1 MRTIVFL
8 AVTFLAHIAA
18 AADQIF
24 PLEAANHVEEQ
35 STVCGV
41 VVSAKY
47 AISTRGSPTFLNL
60 DKPYPNHIFTALI
73 WGVDRP
79 KFTFPPENLEG
90 NCICVSGLINLY
102 KDKPQIIV
110 ADPAQ
115 IVAFDQK
122 CIRP

>member
-8 AVTFLAHIAA
+8 AVTFLAYIAA
-18 AADQIF
+18 AADQISSQ
-24 PLEAANHVEEQ
+24 EAVNHVGEQ
-35 STVCGV
+35 TTVCGV

-47 AISTRGSPTFLNL
+47 ATSTQGTPTFLNL

-79 KFTFPPENLEG
+79 KFNSPPEHLEG
-90 NCICVSGLINLY
+90 YCICFSGLITLY
-102 KDKPQIIV
+102 KERPQIIV
-110 ADPAQ
+110 ANPAQ
-115 IVAFDQK
+115 IVSPDLK

>member
-47 AISTRGSPTFLNL
+47 AISTQGSPTFLNL
-60 DKPYPNHIFTALI
+60 DKPYPNVSVHPLTPATARGPIL
-73 WGVDRP
+73 G
-79 KFTFPPENLEG
+79 
-90 NCICVSGLINLY
+90 
-102 KDKPQIIV
+102 
-110 ADPAQ
+110 
-115 IVAFDQK
+115 
-122 CIRP
+122 